1 MNIVKFLRLINSHT
15 QEEVSKYLGCAVST
29 YNRKEKEV
37 VDFTAQEYI
46 LLSKFYSIPVEKL
59 LDTTGFNKKIL
70 DVIYS

>member
-15 QEEVSKYLGCAVST
+15 QEEIAKYLGCTVST